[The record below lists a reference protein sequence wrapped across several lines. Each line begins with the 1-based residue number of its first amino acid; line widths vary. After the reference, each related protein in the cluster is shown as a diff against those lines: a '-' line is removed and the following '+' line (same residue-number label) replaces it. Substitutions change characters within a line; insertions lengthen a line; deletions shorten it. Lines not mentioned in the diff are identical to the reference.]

1 MPTPLARLGLAVT
14 AMLAAGPVFAQQTAG
29 DPQLTALPAG
39 DRLDLMGVFA
49 HAGPVMKVVL
59 FGLLAVSL
67 IALAVWIVQLAR
79 PGERRSHG
87 AAAASAWLSAV
98 AAAAPLIGFFGAAYA
113 ALNGFIGISNV
124 RPTPSLTVL
133 APGLAEAM
141 LSVGLGLLAAA
152 IATIGARHLRAKPI
166 NADAVVAKAP
176 AETSVGGQSHL
187 VERPG

>member
-1 MPTPLARLGLAVT
+1 MPTTLARLGFAVT
-14 AMLAAGPVFAQQTAG
+14 AMMVASPVLAQQTAG
-29 DPQLTALPAG
+29 DPQFIPIPAG

-67 IALAVWIVQLAR
+67 IAVAVWIVQLVR

-87 AAAASAWLSAV
+87 LAAASAWLSGV
-98 AAAAPLIGFFGAAYA
+98 AAAGPLVGVFGAAYA

-133 APGLAEAM
+133 APGFAEAM

-152 IATIGARHLRAKPI
+152 IATIGARHLQAKLI
-166 NADAVVAKAP
+166 DADAVVTKAP
-176 AETSVGGQSHL
+176 AETSAGGQSRF
-187 VERPG
+187 VGSPG

>member
-1 MPTPLARLGLAVT
+1 MPMIPARLGFAIT
-14 AMLAAGPVFAQQTAG
+14 AMLAASPVLAQQTAD
-29 DPQLTALPAG
+29 DPQFIPIPTG

-67 IALAVWIVQLAR
+67 IAVAVWIVQLMR
-79 PGERRSHG
+79 PAQRRSHE
-87 AAAASAWLSAV
+87 AAAASDWLSGV

-113 ALNGFIGISNV
+113 VLNGFIGISNV
-124 RPTPSLTVL
+124 RPAPSLTVL

-152 IATIGARHLRAKPI
+152 IATIGSRHLRAKLI
-166 NADAVVAKAP
+166 NADAMVAKAP
-176 AETSVGGQSHL
+176 AEPSAGGQSHL
-187 VERPG
+187 VKSPG